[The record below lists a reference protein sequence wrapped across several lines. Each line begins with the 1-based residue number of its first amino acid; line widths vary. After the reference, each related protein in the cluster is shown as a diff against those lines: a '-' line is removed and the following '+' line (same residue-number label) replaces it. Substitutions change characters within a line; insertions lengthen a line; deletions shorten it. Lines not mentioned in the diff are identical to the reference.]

1 LYVLDYYCHSFGCPP
16 FDFFMQLADRIFI
29 ISKGVFLSFPRLSFF
44 RTTGIASGFP
54 TIAM

>member
-29 ISKGVFLSFPRLSFF
+29 ISKGVFYPFL
-44 RTTGIASGFP
+44 A
-54 TIAM
+54 